1 MAGNARVKIF
11 SMLWTTLW
19 KDMFY
24 KDRIT
29 LGVCCRLQ
37 NNEFV
42 EKLTLTVPP
51 KGR

>member
-24 KDRIT
+24 KDNVT
-29 LGVCCRLQ
+29 LVFALVCK
-37 NNEFV
+37 V
-42 EKLTLTVPP
+42 V
-51 KGR
+51 